1 MSTFARLLKYVC
13 TAVLLVTAG
22 ANQCQIQTET
32 VCNKMS
38 ILGKIKLLASDFD
51 AIDFP
56 KDLCLTFPTKVTMVK
71 TVFGIL

>member
-13 TAVLLVTAG
+13 TAVLRVTAG

-32 VCNKMS
+32 FCNKMS
-38 ILGKIKLLASDFD
+38 ILSEIKILTFD

>member
-22 ANQCQIQTET
+22 ENQCQIQTET

-38 ILGKIKLLASDFD
+38 ILSEILLVFD